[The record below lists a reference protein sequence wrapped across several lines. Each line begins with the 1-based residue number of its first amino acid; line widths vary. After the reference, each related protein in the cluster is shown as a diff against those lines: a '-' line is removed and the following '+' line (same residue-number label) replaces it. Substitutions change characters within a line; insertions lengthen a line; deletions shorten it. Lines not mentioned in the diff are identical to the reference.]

1 MCKVKAIPSTSASWQ
16 SYKADVTAIYHDCS
30 EVFPN
35 SGKDPMPLKL
45 LTGYTGSA
53 GSCSDGAV
61 LPGHPGQA
69 KPTFKRVPGPWR
81 QIHPTTHAKYRGSFL
96 QLLYLIRSLENWLT
110 SKVDI
115 LMGKFSLFWGSLSIQ
130 ASNLSCRISKKNF
143 KPTKRRTQTHTS
155 ITETFFLPTED
166 SRLSLWWQ
174 IWNRINTTGESCTAH
189 RSHNGAGGGKGPQ
202 KARWRNME
210 TNKKRSL
217 KLHSKRHSTNFVSPS
232 SPAPATKERR
242 RQFLF
247 DFKWALKARS
257 YVRCWYS

>member
-1 MCKVKAIPSTSASWQ
+1 MCKVKAIPSTSASQQ
-16 SYKADVTAIYHDCS
+16 SYKADVTAVYHDCS

-35 SGKDPMPLKL
+35 WGKDPVPLKL
-45 LTGYTGSA
+45 LTGHTASA

-81 QIHPTTHAKYRGSFL
+81 RIHPTTHAKYPGSFL

-130 ASNLSCRISKKNF
+130 ASNLSCRISKKKL
-143 KPTKRRTQTHTS
+143 KPIKQRTQTHTS

-174 IWNRINTTGESCTAH
+174 ISNRINTTGESCTAH
-189 RSHNGAGGGKGPQ
+189 RSHNRAGGRGGGRPTKGQ
-202 KARWRNME
+202 MKKYG
-210 TNKKRSL
+210 NK
-217 KLHSKRHSTNFVSPS
+217 
-232 SPAPATKERR
+232 
-242 RQFLF
+242 
-247 DFKWALKARS
+247 
-257 YVRCWYS
+257 